1 MPKRACRRNALVV
14 NGVMSRAPAADTGHV
29 VSFSNLRIV
38 VFPETTKTWV
48 ARSLE
53 HDLSASG
60 RTADAAI
67 EMLMKIVDAHIAYD
81 IRHGHQPLG
90 AFASAP
96 RLYWQAFVSAP
107 KKDAPIELNRTAPER
122 SVRCVVGFAAQNP
135 ALKRITPRIA

>member
-1 MPKRACRRNALVV
+1 
-14 NGVMSRAPAADTGHV
+14 MSRAAAADSGHV

-53 HDLSASG
+53 HDLSAAG

-67 EMLMKIVDAHIAYD
+67 DLLMKMVDAHLAYD

-90 AFASAP
+90 AFTSAP
-96 RLYWQAFVSAP
+96 RMYWQACVAAP
-107 KKDAPIELNRTAPER
+107 KKDTPIELNRTAPDR
-122 SVRCVVGFAAQNP
+122 SLRCVVGFAAQNP

>member
-1 MPKRACRRNALVV
+1 M
-14 NGVMSRAPAADTGHV
+14 
-29 VSFSNLRIV
+29 SFSNLRIV

-60 RTADAAI
+60 RSADAAI
-67 EMLMKIVDAHIAYD
+67 ELLMQMVDAHLAYD

-96 RLYWQAFVSAP
+96 RLYWQAFVAAP
-107 KKDAPIELNRTAPER
+107 KKDAPIELNRTGPER
-122 SVRCVVGFAAQNP
+122 SLRCVVGFAPQNP
-135 ALKRITPRIA
+135 ALRRITPRIA

>member
-1 MPKRACRRNALVV
+1 M
-14 NGVMSRAPAADTGHV
+14 
-29 VSFSNLRIV
+29 SFSSLRIV

-67 EMLMKIVDAHIAYD
+67 EMLMKMVDAHVAYD

-90 AFASAP
+90 AFACAP
-96 RLYWQAFVSAP
+96 RLYWQAFVAAP
-107 KKDAPIELNRTAPER
+107 KKGAPIELNRTAPDR
-122 SVRCVVGFAAQNP
+122 SLRCVVGFAPQNP

>member
-1 MPKRACRRNALVV
+1 M
-14 NGVMSRAPAADTGHV
+14 
-29 VSFSNLRIV
+29 SFSNLRIV

-67 EMLMKIVDAHIAYD
+67 DMLVKIVDAHVAYD

-96 RLYWQAFVSAP
+96 RLYWQAFVAAP
-107 KKDAPIELNRTAPER
+107 KKDASIELNQSEPRR
-122 SVRCVVGFAAQNP
+122 SLRCVVGFAAQNP